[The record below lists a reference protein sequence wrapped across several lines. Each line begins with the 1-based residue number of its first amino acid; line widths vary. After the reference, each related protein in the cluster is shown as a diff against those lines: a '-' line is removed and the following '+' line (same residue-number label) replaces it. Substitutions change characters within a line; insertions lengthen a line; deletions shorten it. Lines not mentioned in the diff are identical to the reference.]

1 MQGDNDMYDLTTVLT
16 TIAACSAS
24 IVAIVGGFIASK
36 LIAINAERDEVNT
49 RISELDEEI
58 EFFTEER
65 DMLQE
70 QLDEDDA
77 LDFICENIA
86 YIVNRC
92 SLDDAYKEEERPRL
106 EKEVLQPYWDR
117 AEKTHSQYRAIVKK
131 TINNYEE
138 NDDGVPVE
146 AAKVFTQDF
155 EYAVC
160 KKICEHIEDQRSPL
174 AALRR
179 GLDATIQTGKWY
191 ADTQE
196 KVMSADNKIT
206 YLMLQ
211 KKQQETRFKALK
223 KPKGMK
229 LGLALFAIFSA
240 VNIVC
245 PLSLSPYVTENYQCY
260 LQTKIFAVSAFAVG
274 LALIMLYLVY
284 LLHWSNKKE

>member
-1 MQGDNDMYDLTTVLT
+1 MYDLTTVLT
-16 TIAACSAS
+16 TVAACSAS

-36 LIAINAERDEVNT
+36 LIAINAERDEVDT

-70 QLDEDDA
+70 LLDEDDA
-77 LDFICENIA
+77 LDFICGNII
-86 YIVNRC
+86 YIVNRS

-106 EKEVLQPYWDR
+106 EKEALQPYWSK
-117 AEKTHSQYRAIVKK
+117 AEKTYSQYRAIVKK
-131 TINNYEE
+131 TMNNYEE
-138 NDDGVPVE
+138 NEDGVPVE
-146 AAKVFTQDF
+146 AAKIFTQDF
-155 EYAVC
+155 EYAIC
-160 KKICEHIEDQRSPL
+160 KKICEHIEGQKSPFS
-174 AALRR
+174 ALHR
-179 GLDATIQTGKWY
+179 GLVATVQTGKWY

-206 YLMLQ
+206 YLTLQ

-229 LGLALFAIFSA
+229 LGLALFAIFSV
-240 VNIVC
+240 VNIIY
-245 PLSLSPYVTENYQCY
+245 PLSLSPYATDNYRCY
-260 LQTKIFAVSAFAVG
+260 FQTKIFVISAFAVG

-284 LLHWSNKKE
+284 LLHWSNKKK

>member
-1 MQGDNDMYDLTTVLT
+1 MVYDFTSILT

-24 IVAIVGGFIASK
+24 IVAILGGFIASK
-36 LIAINAERDEVNT
+36 LIAINAERNEVDA

-58 EFFTEER
+58 GFFTEER

-77 LDFICENIA
+77 LDFIGDNIE
-86 YIVNRC
+86 YIINRS

-106 EKEVLQPYWDR
+106 EKEVLQPYWNR
-117 AEKTHSQYRAIVKK
+117 AEKIYSQYRVIVKK
-131 TINNYEE
+131 TIDNYEK

-160 KKICEHIEDQRSPL
+160 KKICEHIEEQESPL

-179 GLDATIQTGKWY
+179 GLDATPITGKWY

-196 KVMSADNKIT
+196 KVISADNKIS
-206 YLMLQ
+206 YLMMQ
-211 KKQQETRFKALK
+211 RKQQETRFKALK

-229 LGLALFAIFSA
+229 LGLALFAMFSA
-240 VNIVC
+240 VNIVY
-245 PLSLSPYVTENYQCY
+245 PLSLSPYVTEDYQCY
-260 LQTKIFAVSAFAVG
+260 SQIKIFAVSAFAVG
-274 LALIMLYLVY
+274 LALIMIYLVY
-284 LLHWSNKKE
+284 LLHWGNKKK

>member
-1 MQGDNDMYDLTTVLT
+1 MYDLTSVLT

-77 LDFICENIA
+77 LDFISENIT
-86 YIVNRC
+86 YIVNRN
-92 SLDDAYKEEERPRL
+92 SLDEAYKKEERPRL
-106 EKEVLQPYWDR
+106 EKEVLQPYWSR
-117 AEKTHSQYRAIVKK
+117 AEKTYSQYCVIVKN

-146 AAKVFTQDF
+146 AAKIFTKNF
-155 EYAVC
+155 EYVVC
-160 KKICEHIEDQRSPL
+160 KKICEHTKEQNSPL
-174 AALRR
+174 YALRL
-179 GLDATIQTGKWY
+179 GLAPTFQTGNWY

-196 KVMSADNKIT
+196 KVMSVDNKIT

-229 LGLALFAIFSA
+229 LGLILFALFSV
-240 VNIVC
+240 VNIIC
-245 PLSLSPYVTENYQCY
+245 PLNLSPYATESYQCY
-260 LQTKIFAVSAFAVG
+260 LQTKIVVISIFTIG

-284 LLHWSNKKE
+284 LLHWNNKQK

>member
-1 MQGDNDMYDLTTVLT
+1 MYDLTTILT

-24 IVAIVGGFIASK
+24 IVAILGGFIASK

-70 QLDEDDA
+70 QLNEDDA
-77 LDFICENIA
+77 LDFISENIA

-131 TINNYEE
+131 TIDNYEE

-160 KKICEHIEDQRSPL
+160 KKICEHIEDKSSPF

-179 GLDATIQTGKWY
+179 GLDVTIPAGRWY

-196 KVMSADNKIT
+196 KVISADNKIT
-206 YLMLQ
+206 YLTLQ
-211 KKQQETRFKALK
+211 QKQQYTRLKALK

-229 LGLALFAIFSA
+229 LGLALFALFSA
-240 VNIVC
+240 ANIVY
-245 PLSLSPYVTENYQCY
+245 PLSLSPYVTENYKCY
-260 LQTKIFAVSAFAVG
+260 LQTKLLTVSLFAVG
-274 LALIMLYLVY
+274 LSLMMMYLVY
-284 LLHWSNKKE
+284 LLHWSKRKK

>member
-1 MQGDNDMYDLTTVLT
+1 MYDLTTVLT

-24 IVAIVGGFIASK
+24 IVAILGGFIASK
-36 LIAINAERDEVNT
+36 LIAINAERDEAST

-58 EFFTEER
+58 AFFTEER

-77 LDFICENIA
+77 LDFVRENIVS
-86 YIVNRC
+86 IIDQR
-92 SLDDAYKEEERPRL
+92 SLDDVYKEEDRPRL
-106 EKEVLQPYWDR
+106 DKEVLQPYWIR
-117 AEKTHSQYRAIVKK
+117 AEQIFSQLYSILKK
-131 TINNYEE
+131 QTDRDYAE
-138 NDDGVPVE
+138 NEDGVPIE
-146 AAKVFTQDF
+146 AAKAITQDF

-160 KKICEHIEDQRSPL
+160 KKICEYIEDQSSPL

-196 KVMSADNKIT
+196 KVISADNKIT

-245 PLSLSPYVTENYQCY
+245 PLNLSPYVTENYQCY
-260 LQTKIFAVSAFAVG
+260 LQTKIFAVSVFAVG

-284 LLHWSNKKE
+284 LLHWSNEKK

>member
-24 IVAIVGGFIASK
+24 IVAILGGFIASK
-36 LIAINAERDEVNT
+36 LIAINAERDEAST

-77 LDFICENIA
+77 LDFICENIEH
-86 YIVNRC
+86 IVNRC
-92 SLDDAYKEEERPRL
+92 TLDDAYKEERPRL

-131 TINNYEE
+131 TMSDYEE

-160 KKICEHIEDQRSPL
+160 KKICEYIEDQRSPL

-229 LGLALFAIFSA
+229 LSLTLFAFFSA
-240 VNIVC
+240 ANIVY

-260 LQTKIFAVSAFAVG
+260 LRTKIFAVSAFTVG
-274 LALIMLYLVY
+274 LALIMVYLVY
-284 LLHWSNKKE
+284 LLQWSNKKK